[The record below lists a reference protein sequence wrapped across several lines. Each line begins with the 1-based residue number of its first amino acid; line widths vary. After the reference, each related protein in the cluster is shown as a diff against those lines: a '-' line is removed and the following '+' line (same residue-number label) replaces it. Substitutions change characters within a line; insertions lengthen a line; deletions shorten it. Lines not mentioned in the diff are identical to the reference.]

1 MQANAQLAIL
11 TSALACAKEDASCS
25 QAALAELREQLARSM
40 DMSKAAAGE
49 ISALTA
55 RASAA
60 ERQVA
65 ELSAANS
72 IHAEGNSTCACCR
85 ALLLIVHN
93 YR

>member
-1 MQANAQLAIL
+1 MQHANL
-11 TSALACAKEDASCS
+11 TSALAHAKEDASCS
-25 QAALAELREQLARSM
+25 QAALADLRDQLARSVE
-40 DMSKAAAGE
+40 MSKAAAGE
-49 ISALTA
+49 IFVLTA

-72 IHAEGNSTCACCR
+72 IHAEGNSTCCR